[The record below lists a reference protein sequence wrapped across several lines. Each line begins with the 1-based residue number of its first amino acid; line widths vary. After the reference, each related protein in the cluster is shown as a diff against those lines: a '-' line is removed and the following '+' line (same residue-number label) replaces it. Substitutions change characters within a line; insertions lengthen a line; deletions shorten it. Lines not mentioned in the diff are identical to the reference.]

1 MQTQLTTET
10 RLRPAKANLRER
22 ILDAIALVYDAS
34 AQRVSLNGRQIGKW
48 LDEPVSTVNAYLQMM
63 EDEGLAVRDD
73 GCWLPTNHGR
83 AYLANKKAAGYK
95 Q

>member
-1 MQTQLTTET
+1 MQELTTDT

-22 ILDAIALVYDAS
+22 ILAAISLVYDAS
-34 AQRVSLNGRQIGKW
+34 GQRVSLNGRQLGKW

-63 EDEGLAVRDD
+63 EDEGLAIRDD
-73 GCWLPTNHGR
+73 GAWLPTNQGR
-83 AYLANKKAAGYK
+83 AYLANHRAMSYK